1 MVVRNHHVLIVLRVF
16 HRVLSSRS
24 ARCQN
29 HRLPLVV
36 EDHRLHPRIHHLLM
50 AAWDHCPSR
59 RIRRLSVALG
69 PLLLVW
75 VSWSACMAYPLVG
88 LALLTQL
95 VPILVPIV

>member
-1 MVVRNHHVLIVLRVF
+1 MMVG
-16 HRVLSSRS
+16 
-24 ARCQN
+24 
-29 HRLPLVV
+29 
-36 EDHRLHPRIHHLLM
+36 
-50 AAWDHCPSR
+50 WDHCPHRLS
-59 RIRRLSVALG
+59 RRLSVALG